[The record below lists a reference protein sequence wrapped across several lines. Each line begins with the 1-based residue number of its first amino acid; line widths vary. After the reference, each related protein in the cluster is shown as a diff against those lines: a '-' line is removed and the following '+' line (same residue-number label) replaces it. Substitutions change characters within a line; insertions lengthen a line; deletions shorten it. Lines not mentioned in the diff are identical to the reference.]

1 MVGLNVVFVLHRY
14 RSGVDCYVKDS
25 EGIGRDIC
33 SRGDGSVFGRKD
45 VSSGFGYFEAEA
57 SFRADLIFV
66 VVY

>member
-14 RSGVDCYVKDS
+14 RSGVYCYVKDS

-33 SRGDGSVFGRKD
+33 TRGDGSVYMCEV

-57 SFRADLIFV
+57 SFRADLILV
-66 VVY
+66 VV